1 MAVKRD
7 GWSGVRSRGEPVGV
21 LRLRTAQWAWRC
33 SSLSTPPCRAMGP
46 RLLLCSVTVV
56 RVGSCWGECQSIHVT
71 SLVHVDVTRRS
82 WMRALVSPLCWV
94 HCWPM
99 RLTSSVALD
108 VTTPLLSCGRRAVE
122 GAVSVQHEAAASGCI
137 SALSWRRLRGM
148 VLHLSRPPCSSLPR
162 LMWLDLTLV
171 PCSPTV
177 LSCA

>member
-33 SSLSTPPCRAMGP
+33 SSLSTPPCRTMGP

-94 HCWPM
+94 HRWPM
-99 RLTSSVALD
+99 RLTPSVALD
-108 VTTPLLSCGRRAVE
+108 ITTTLHSCGRRTVE
-122 GAVSVQHEAAASGCI
+122 GAVSVQNEAAVSGCI
-137 SALSWRRLRGM
+137 SALSCRRLRGI
-148 VLHLSRPPCSSLPR
+148 VLLLSRRTVFDFASVNVR
-162 LMWLDLTLV
+162 LSV
-171 PCSPTV
+171 GR
-177 LSCA
+177 